1 MPYPTILGRRRV
13 LLVVVSSALASAAA
27 VVVPP
32 SRSPTRTHV
41 QPTSRPD
48 HSHARP
54 ATSSRRSPPPRRARS
69 TRSHGPLARV
79 AARSAPRS
87 RSHVLLQARRSRAFS
102 ADAENAPKAVRD
114 AAARSSRA
122 RLLAAP
128 LHAPAVGL
136 RTLGECR
143 ANEFTRRMALPPTSA
158 C

>member
-1 MPYPTILGRRRV
+1 MPYPTILGRRRI

-27 VVVPP
+27 IVVPP

-41 QPTSRPD
+41 QPASRPD
-48 HSHARP
+48 HSHVLPPSSATPTRALDTFPRSAR
-54 ATSSRRSPPPRRARS
+54 
-69 TRSHGPLARV
+69 RV

-87 RSHVLLQARRSRAFS
+87 RSHVLPRARRSCAFS
-102 ADAENAPKAVRD
+102 ANAENAPKAVRD

-143 ANEFTRRMALPPTSA
+143 AHELTRRMTLPPTST